1 MISPLVNDTFSDKEP
16 VLIVG
21 AGMAGLACAVTLHR
35 AGVPF
40 LLFEQDEKVGGR
52 VQTDEF
58 NGYRLDRGF
67 QVLLTAYPEAKRFL
81 DYEKLELRKCYPGSR
96 VWYKGKFHQVS
107 DPFRHPVDGLLSV
120 FNPIGSLFDK
130 IKVGMLR
137 MGLLSTRSM
146 EDTISTREALAKLGY
161 TQTMIDR
168 FWKPFMR
175 GVFLENE
182 LSTTVRK
189 FEETFSLF
197 AKGYTVLPR
206 LGIGEISKQMAK
218 RLPEDSIF
226 LKQEVKKVG
235 ECSLVTS
242 DGKEWQ
248 GRAVVLATEEPVANR
263 LLRLKQ
269 PNREWNSVDCLYF
282 SLPKEALPS
291 TSPILHLDGSGTGP
305 INNLTFLSTL
315 SDCAPPDRALA
326 SASVIGK
333 KELKID
339 QIIELANRQLRTWF
353 GKSAKKWDF
362 LRSYRIR
369 NAVPN
374 CDVVPDSGDQ
384 KNGIYRCGDYLG
396 LPSIDS
402 ALCSGRKVA
411 ESIISTIRK

>member
-1 MISPLVNDTFSDKEP
+1 MNDPSGDQHP

-21 AGMAGLACAVTLHR
+21 GGMAGLACAMTLQQ

-58 NGYRLDRGF
+58 DGYRLDRGF
-67 QVLLTAYPEAKRFL
+67 QVLLTAYPEARKFL

-96 VWYKGKFHQVS
+96 VWYKDKFHQVS
-107 DPFRHPVDGLLSV
+107 DPFRHPLDGVCSV
-120 FNPIGSLFDK
+120 FNPIGSLGDK
-130 IKVGMLR
+130 VKVGMLR
-137 MGLLSTRSM
+137 LGLLSTRAM
-146 EDTISTREALAKLGY
+146 EDTLSTREALAELGY
-161 TQTMIDR
+161 SEAMIDR

-182 LSTTVRK
+182 LSTSVRK

-197 AKGYTVLPR
+197 AKGDTVLPR
-206 LGIGEISKQMAK
+206 LGICEIPKQMAI
-218 RLPEDSIF
+218 RMPEDSIF

-263 LLRLKQ
+263 LLRLKHL
-269 PNREWNSVDCLYF
+269 NREWNSVDCLYF
-282 SLPKEALPS
+282 SLPEKELPC

-305 INNLTFLSTL
+305 INNLTFISTL
-315 SDCAPPDRALA
+315 SDCAPTGQALA

-333 KELKID
+333 KEMGID
-339 QIIELANRQLRTWF
+339 QVVELANQQLSSWF
-353 GKSAKKWDF
+353 GERAKKWGF
-362 LRSYRIR
+362 LRAYRIR
-369 NAVPN
+369 HAVPN
-374 CDVVPDSGDQ
+374 CDCVPDLETK
-384 KNGIYRCGDYLG
+384 KNGVYRCGDYLG

-402 ALCSGRKVA
+402 AMRSGRLVA
-411 ESIISTIRK
+411 ESIIASNQG

>member
-1 MISPLVNDTFSDKEP
+1 
-16 VLIVG
+16 
-21 AGMAGLACAVTLHR
+21 MAGLACAMTLQQ
-35 AGVPF
+35 AGAPF

-58 NGYRLDRGF
+58 DGYRLDRGF
-67 QVLLTAYPEAKRFL
+67 QVLLTAYPEARKFL

-96 VWYKGKFHQVS
+96 VWYKDKFHQVS
-107 DPFRHPVDGLLSV
+107 DPFRHPLDGVCSV
-120 FNPIGSLFDK
+120 FNPIGSFWDK
-130 IKVGMLR
+130 VKVGMLR
-137 MGLLSTRSM
+137 LGLLSTRSM
-146 EDTISTREALAKLGY
+146 EDTLSTREALAGLGY
-161 TQTMIDR
+161 SEAMIDR

-182 LSTTVRK
+182 LSTSVRK

-197 AKGYTVLPR
+197 AKGDTVLPR
-206 LGIGEISKQMAK
+206 LGIGEIPKQMAK

-282 SLPKEALPS
+282 SLPEKELPCA
-291 TSPILHLDGSGTGP
+291 SPILHLDGSGTGP

-315 SDCAPPDRALA
+315 SDCAPTGRALA

-333 KELKID
+333 KEMGID
-339 QIIELANRQLRTWF
+339 QVVELANQQLSSWF
-353 GKSAKKWDF
+353 GERAKKWDF
-362 LRSYRIR
+362 LRAYRIR
-369 NAVPN
+369 HAVPN
-374 CDVVPDSGDQ
+374 CDCVPDLETK
-384 KNGIYRCGDYLG
+384 KNGVYRCGDYLG

-402 ALCSGRKVA
+402 AMRSGRLVA
-411 ESIISTIRK
+411 ESIIASNQG

>member
-1 MISPLVNDTFSDKEP
+1 MNDPSGDQHP

-21 AGMAGLACAVTLHR
+21 GGMAGLACAVTLKR

-52 VQTDEF
+52 VQSDEID
-58 NGYRLDRGF
+58 GYRLDRGF
-67 QVLLTAYPEAKRFL
+67 QVLLTAYPEARKFL

-96 VWYKGKFHQVS
+96 VWYKHKFHQVS
-107 DPFRHPVDGLLSV
+107 DPFRHPLDGVCSV
-120 FNPIGSLFDK
+120 FNPIGSFWDK
-130 IKVGMLR
+130 VKVGMLR
-137 MGLLSTRSM
+137 LGLLSTRSM
-146 EDTISTREALAKLGY
+146 EDTLSTWEALAELGY
-161 TQTMIDR
+161 SEAMIDR

-182 LSTTVRK
+182 LSTSVRK

-197 AKGYTVLPR
+197 AKGDTVLPR
-206 LGIGEISKQMAK
+206 LGIGAIPKQMAK

-282 SLPKEALPS
+282 SLPEKELPCA
-291 TSPILHLDGSGTGP
+291 SPILHLDGSGTGP

-315 SDCAPPDRALA
+315 SDCAPKGRALA

-333 KELKID
+333 KEMGID
-339 QIIELANRQLRTWF
+339 QVVELANQQLSSWF
-353 GKSAKKWDF
+353 GAKAKKWDF
-362 LRSYRIR
+362 LRAYRIR
-369 NAVPN
+369 HAVPN
-374 CDVVPDSGDQ
+374 CDCVPDLETK

-402 ALCSGRKVA
+402 AMRSGRLVA
-411 ESIISTIRK
+411 ESIIASNQG

>member
-1 MISPLVNDTFSDKEP
+1 MNDPSADQHP

-21 AGMAGLACAVTLHR
+21 GGMAGLACAMTLQQ

-58 NGYRLDRGF
+58 DGYRLDRGF
-67 QVLLTAYPEAKRFL
+67 QVLLTAYPEARKFL

-96 VWYKGKFHQVS
+96 VWYKDKFHQVS
-107 DPFRHPVDGLLSV
+107 DPFRHPLDGVCSV
-120 FNPIGSLFDK
+120 FNPIGSFWDK
-130 IKVGMLR
+130 VKVGMLR
-137 MGLLSTRSM
+137 LGLLSTRSM
-146 EDTISTREALAKLGY
+146 EDTLSTREALAELGY
-161 TQTMIDR
+161 SEAMIDR

-182 LSTTVRK
+182 LSTSVRK

-197 AKGYTVLPR
+197 AKGDTVLPR
-206 LGIGEISKQMAK
+206 LGIGEIPKQMAK

-282 SLPKEALPS
+282 SLPEKELPC

-315 SDCAPPDRALA
+315 SDCAPTGRALA

-339 QIIELANRQLRTWF
+339 QVVELANQQLSSWF
-353 GKSAKKWDF
+353 GARAKKWDF
-362 LRSYRIR
+362 LRAYRIR
-369 NAVPN
+369 HAVPN
-374 CDVVPDSGDQ
+374 CDCVPDLETK
-384 KNGIYRCGDYLG
+384 KNGVYRCGDYLG

-402 ALCSGRKVA
+402 AMRSGRLVA
-411 ESIISTIRK
+411 ESIIASNQG

>member
-1 MISPLVNDTFSDKEP
+1 
-16 VLIVG
+16 
-21 AGMAGLACAVTLHR
+21 MAGLACAMTLQQ

-58 NGYRLDRGF
+58 DGYRLDRGF
-67 QVLLTAYPEAKRFL
+67 QVLLTAYPEARKFL

-96 VWYKGKFHQVS
+96 VWYKDKFHQVS
-107 DPFRHPVDGLLSV
+107 DPFRHPLDGVCSV
-120 FNPIGSLFDK
+120 FNPIGSFWDK
-130 IKVGMLR
+130 VKVGMLR
-137 MGLLSTRSM
+137 LGLLSTRSM
-146 EDTISTREALAKLGY
+146 EDTLSTTEALAELGY
-161 TQTMIDR
+161 SEAMIDR

-182 LSTTVRK
+182 LSTSVRK

-197 AKGYTVLPR
+197 AKGDTVLPR
-206 LGIGEISKQMAK
+206 LGICEIPKQMAK

-282 SLPKEALPS
+282 SLPEKELPC

-305 INNLTFLSTL
+305 INNLTFISTL
-315 SDCAPPDRALA
+315 SDCAPTGRALA

-333 KELKID
+333 KEMGID
-339 QIIELANRQLRTWF
+339 QVVELANQQLSSWF
-353 GKSAKKWDF
+353 GERAKKWDF
-362 LRSYRIR
+362 LRAYRIR
-369 NAVPN
+369 HAVPN
-374 CDVVPDSGDQ
+374 CDCVPDLETK
-384 KNGIYRCGDYLG
+384 KNGVYRCGDYLG

-402 ALCSGRKVA
+402 AMRSGRLVA
-411 ESIISTIRK
+411 ESIIASNQG

>member
-1 MISPLVNDTFSDKEP
+1 MNDPSADQHP

-21 AGMAGLACAVTLHR
+21 GGMAGLACAMTLQQ

-58 NGYRLDRGF
+58 DGYRLDRGF
-67 QVLLTAYPEAKRFL
+67 QLLLTAYPEARKFL

-96 VWYKGKFHQVS
+96 VWYKDKFHQVS
-107 DPFRHPVDGLLSV
+107 DPFRHPLDGVCSV
-120 FNPIGSLFDK
+120 FNPIGSFWDK
-130 IKVGMLR
+130 VKVGMLR
-137 MGLLSTRSM
+137 LGLLSTRSM
-146 EDTISTREALAKLGY
+146 EDTLSTTEALAELGY
-161 TQTMIDR
+161 SEAMIDR

-182 LSTTVRK
+182 LSTSVRK

-197 AKGYTVLPR
+197 AKGDTVLPR
-206 LGIGEISKQMAK
+206 LGIGAIPKQMAK

-282 SLPKEALPS
+282 SLPEKELPC

-315 SDCAPPDRALA
+315 SDCAPTGRALA

-333 KELKID
+333 KEMGID
-339 QIIELANRQLRTWF
+339 QVVELANQQLSSWF
-353 GKSAKKWDF
+353 GERAKKWDF
-362 LRSYRIR
+362 LRAYRIR
-369 NAVPN
+369 QAVPN
-374 CDVVPDSGDQ
+374 CDCVPDLETK
-384 KNGIYRCGDYLG
+384 KNGVYRCGDYLG

-402 ALCSGRKVA
+402 AMRSGRLVA
-411 ESIISTIRK
+411 ESIIASNQG

>member
-1 MISPLVNDTFSDKEP
+1 
-16 VLIVG
+16 
-21 AGMAGLACAVTLHR
+21 MAGLACAMTLQQ

-58 NGYRLDRGF
+58 DGYRLDRGF
-67 QVLLTAYPEAKRFL
+67 QVLLTAYPEARKFL

-96 VWYKGKFHQVS
+96 VWYKDKFHQVS
-107 DPFRHPVDGLLSV
+107 DPFRHPLDGVCSV
-120 FNPIGSLFDK
+120 FNPIGSFWDK
-130 IKVGMLR
+130 VKVGMLR
-137 MGLLSTRSM
+137 LGLLSTRSM
-146 EDTISTREALAKLGY
+146 EDTLSTREALAELGY
-161 TQTMIDR
+161 SEAMIDR

-182 LSTTVRK
+182 LSTSVRK

-197 AKGYTVLPR
+197 AKGDTVLPR
-206 LGIGEISKQMAK
+206 LGICEIPKQMAK

-282 SLPKEALPS
+282 SLPEKELPCA
-291 TSPILHLDGSGTGP
+291 SPILHLDGSGTGP

-315 SDCAPPDRALA
+315 SDCAPTGRALA

-333 KELKID
+333 KEMGID
-339 QIIELANRQLRTWF
+339 QVVELANQQLSSWF
-353 GKSAKKWDF
+353 GERAKKWDF
-362 LRSYRIR
+362 LRAYRIR
-369 NAVPN
+369 HAVPN
-374 CDVVPDSGDQ
+374 CDCVPDLETK
-384 KNGIYRCGDYLG
+384 KNGVYRCGDYLG

-402 ALCSGRKVA
+402 AMRSGRLVA
-411 ESIISTIRK
+411 ESIIASNQG

>member
-1 MISPLVNDTFSDKEP
+1 
-16 VLIVG
+16 
-21 AGMAGLACAVTLHR
+21 MAGLACAMTLQQ

-58 NGYRLDRGF
+58 DGYRLDRGF

-96 VWYKGKFHQVS
+96 VWYKDKFHQVS
-107 DPFRHPVDGLLSV
+107 DPFRHPLDGVCSV
-120 FNPIGSLFDK
+120 FNPIGSFWDK
-130 IKVGMLR
+130 VKVGMLR
-137 MGLLSTRSM
+137 LGLLSTRAM
-146 EDTISTREALAKLGY
+146 EDTLSTTEALAELGY
-161 TQTMIDR
+161 SEAMIDR

-182 LSTTVRK
+182 LSTSVRK

-197 AKGYTVLPR
+197 AKGDTVLPR
-206 LGIGEISKQMAK
+206 LGICEIPKQMAK

-282 SLPKEALPS
+282 SLPEKELPC

-305 INNLTFLSTL
+305 INNLTFISTL
-315 SDCAPPDRALA
+315 SDCAPTGRALA

-333 KELKID
+333 KEMGID
-339 QIIELANRQLRTWF
+339 QVVELANQQLSSWF
-353 GKSAKKWDF
+353 GERAKKWDF
-362 LRSYRIR
+362 LRAYRIR
-369 NAVPN
+369 HAVPN
-374 CDVVPDSGDQ
+374 CDCVPDLETK
-384 KNGIYRCGDYLG
+384 KNGVYRCGDYLG

-402 ALCSGRKVA
+402 AMRSGRLVA
-411 ESIISTIRK
+411 ESIIASNQG

>member
-1 MISPLVNDTFSDKEP
+1 VNDPSADQHP

-21 AGMAGLACAVTLHR
+21 GGMAGLACAMTLQQ

-58 NGYRLDRGF
+58 DGYRLDRGF

-96 VWYKGKFHQVS
+96 VWYKDKFHQVS
-107 DPFRHPVDGLLSV
+107 DPFRHPLDGVCSV
-120 FNPIGSLFDK
+120 FNPIGSFWDK
-130 IKVGMLR
+130 VKVGMLR
-137 MGLLSTRSM
+137 LGLLSTRAM
-146 EDTISTREALAKLGY
+146 EDTLSTTEALAELGY
-161 TQTMIDR
+161 SEAMIDR

-182 LSTTVRK
+182 LSTSVRK

-197 AKGYTVLPR
+197 AKGDTVLPR
-206 LGIGEISKQMAK
+206 LGICEIPKQMAK

-282 SLPKEALPS
+282 SLPEKELPC

-305 INNLTFLSTL
+305 INNLTFISTL
-315 SDCAPPDRALA
+315 SDCAPTGRALA

-333 KELKID
+333 KEMGID
-339 QIIELANRQLRTWF
+339 QVVELANQQLSSWF
-353 GKSAKKWDF
+353 GERAKKWDF
-362 LRSYRIR
+362 LRAYRIR
-369 NAVPN
+369 HAVPN
-374 CDVVPDSGDQ
+374 CDCVPDLETK
-384 KNGIYRCGDYLG
+384 KNGVYRCGDYLG

-402 ALCSGRKVA
+402 AMRSGRLVA
-411 ESIISTIRK
+411 ESIIASNQG

>member
-1 MISPLVNDTFSDKEP
+1 MNDPSADQHP

-21 AGMAGLACAVTLHR
+21 GGMAGLACAMTLQQ

-58 NGYRLDRGF
+58 DGYRLDRGF
-67 QVLLTAYPEAKRFL
+67 QVLLTAYPEARKFL

-96 VWYKGKFHQVS
+96 VWYKDKFHQVS
-107 DPFRHPVDGLLSV
+107 DPFRHPLDGVCSV
-120 FNPIGSLFDK
+120 FNPIGSFWDK
-130 IKVGMLR
+130 VKVGMLR
-137 MGLLSTRSM
+137 LGLLSTRAM
-146 EDTISTREALAKLGY
+146 EDTLSTTEALAELGY
-161 TQTMIDR
+161 SEAMIDR

-182 LSTTVRK
+182 LSTSVRK

-197 AKGYTVLPR
+197 AKGDTVLPR
-206 LGIGEISKQMAK
+206 LGIGEIPKQMAK

-282 SLPKEALPS
+282 SLPEKELPC

-315 SDCAPPDRALA
+315 SDCAPTGRALA

-333 KELKID
+333 KEMGID
-339 QIIELANRQLRTWF
+339 QVVELANQQLSSWF
-353 GKSAKKWDF
+353 GERAKKWDF
-362 LRSYRIR
+362 LRAYRIR
-369 NAVPN
+369 HAVPN
-374 CDVVPDSGDQ
+374 CDCVPDLETK
-384 KNGIYRCGDYLG
+384 KNGVYRCGDYLG

-402 ALCSGRKVA
+402 AMRSGRLVA
-411 ESIISTIRK
+411 ESIIASNQG

>member
-1 MISPLVNDTFSDKEP
+1 MNDPSADQHP

-21 AGMAGLACAVTLHR
+21 GGMAGLACAMTLQQ

-58 NGYRLDRGF
+58 DGYRLDRGF

-96 VWYKGKFHQVS
+96 VWYKDKFHQVS
-107 DPFRHPVDGLLSV
+107 DPFRHPLDGVCSV
-120 FNPIGSLFDK
+120 FNPIGSFWDK
-130 IKVGMLR
+130 VKVGMLR
-137 MGLLSTRSM
+137 LGLLSTRSM
-146 EDTISTREALAKLGY
+146 EDTLSTREALAELGY
-161 TQTMIDR
+161 SEAMIDR

-182 LSTTVRK
+182 LSTSVRK

-197 AKGYTVLPR
+197 AKGDTVLPR
-206 LGIGEISKQMAK
+206 LGIGAIPKQMAK

-282 SLPKEALPS
+282 SLPEKELPC

-315 SDCAPPDRALA
+315 SDCAPTGRALA

-333 KELKID
+333 KEMGID
-339 QIIELANRQLRTWF
+339 QVVELANQQLSSWF
-353 GKSAKKWDF
+353 GERAKKWDF
-362 LRSYRIR
+362 LRAYRIR
-369 NAVPN
+369 HAVPN
-374 CDVVPDSGDQ
+374 CDCVPDLETK
-384 KNGIYRCGDYLG
+384 KNGVYRCGDYLG

-402 ALCSGRKVA
+402 AMRSGRLVA
-411 ESIISTIRK
+411 ESIIASNQG

>member
-1 MISPLVNDTFSDKEP
+1 
-16 VLIVG
+16 
-21 AGMAGLACAVTLHR
+21 MAGLACAMTLQQ

-58 NGYRLDRGF
+58 DGYRLDRGF
-67 QVLLTAYPEAKRFL
+67 QVLLTAYPEARKFL

-96 VWYKGKFHQVS
+96 VWYKDKFHRVS
-107 DPFRHPVDGLLSV
+107 DPFRHPLDGVCSV
-120 FNPIGSLFDK
+120 FNPIGSFWDK
-130 IKVGMLR
+130 VKVGMLR
-137 MGLLSTRSM
+137 LGLLSTRSM
-146 EDTISTREALAKLGY
+146 EDTLSTTEALAELGY
-161 TQTMIDR
+161 SEAMIDR

-182 LSTTVRK
+182 LSTSVRK

-197 AKGYTVLPR
+197 AKGDTVLPR
-206 LGIGEISKQMAK
+206 LGICEIPKQMAK

-282 SLPKEALPS
+282 SLPEKELPC

-305 INNLTFLSTL
+305 INNLTFISTL
-315 SDCAPPDRALA
+315 SDCAPTGRALA

-333 KELKID
+333 KEMGID
-339 QIIELANRQLRTWF
+339 QVVELANQQLSSWF
-353 GKSAKKWDF
+353 GERAKKWDF
-362 LRSYRIR
+362 LRAYRIR
-369 NAVPN
+369 QAVPN
-374 CDVVPDSGDQ
+374 YDCVPDLETK
-384 KNGIYRCGDYLG
+384 KNGVYRCGDYLG

-402 ALCSGRKVA
+402 AMRSGRLVA
-411 ESIISTIRK
+411 ESIIASNQG

>member
-1 MISPLVNDTFSDKEP
+1 VNDPSADQHP

-21 AGMAGLACAVTLHR
+21 GGMAGLACAMTLQQ

-58 NGYRLDRGF
+58 DGYRLDRGF
-67 QVLLTAYPEAKRFL
+67 QVLLTAYPEARKFL

-96 VWYKGKFHQVS
+96 VWYKDKFHQVS
-107 DPFRHPVDGLLSV
+107 DPFRHPLDGVCSV
-120 FNPIGSLFDK
+120 FNPIGSFWDK
-130 IKVGMLR
+130 VKVGMLR
-137 MGLLSTRSM
+137 LGLLSTRAM
-146 EDTISTREALAKLGY
+146 EDTLSTTEALAELGY
-161 TQTMIDR
+161 SEAMIDR

-182 LSTTVRK
+182 LSTSVRK

-197 AKGYTVLPR
+197 AKGDTVLPR
-206 LGIGEISKQMAK
+206 LGIGEIPKQMAK

-282 SLPKEALPS
+282 SLPEKELPC

-305 INNLTFLSTL
+305 INNLTFISTL
-315 SDCAPPDRALA
+315 SDCAPTGRALA

-333 KELKID
+333 KEMGID
-339 QIIELANRQLRTWF
+339 QVVELANQQLSSWF
-353 GKSAKKWDF
+353 GERAKKWDF
-362 LRSYRIR
+362 LRAYRIR
-369 NAVPN
+369 HAVPN
-374 CDVVPDSGDQ
+374 CDCVPDLETK
-384 KNGIYRCGDYLG
+384 KNGVYRCGDYLG

-402 ALCSGRKVA
+402 AMRSGRLVA
-411 ESIISTIRK
+411 ESIIASNQG

>member
-1 MISPLVNDTFSDKEP
+1 MNDPSGGQHP

-21 AGMAGLACAVTLHR
+21 GGMAGLACAITLQQ

-58 NGYRLDRGF
+58 DGYRLDRGF
-67 QVLLTAYPEAKRFL
+67 QVLLTAYPEARKFL

-96 VWYKGKFHQVS
+96 VWYKDKFHQVS
-107 DPFRHPVDGLLSV
+107 DPFRHPLDGVCSV
-120 FNPIGSLFDK
+120 FNPIGSLGDK
-130 IKVGMLR
+130 VKVGMLR
-137 MGLLSTRSM
+137 LGLLSTRAM
-146 EDTISTREALAKLGY
+146 EDTLSTREALAELGY
-161 TQTMIDR
+161 SEAMIDR

-182 LSTTVRK
+182 LSTSVRK

-197 AKGYTVLPR
+197 AKGDTVLPR
-206 LGIGEISKQMAK
+206 LGIGEIPKQMAK

-263 LLRLKQ
+263 LLRFKQ

-282 SLPKEALPS
+282 SLPEKELPCI
-291 TSPILHLDGSGTGP
+291 SPILHLDGSGTGP

-315 SDCAPPDRALA
+315 SDCAPTGRALA

-339 QIIELANRQLRTWF
+339 QVVELANQQLRTWF
-353 GKSAKKWDF
+353 GARAKKWDF
-362 LRSYRIR
+362 LRAYRIR
-369 NAVPN
+369 HAVPN
-374 CDVVPDSGDQ
+374 CDCVPDLETK
-384 KNGIYRCGDYLG
+384 KNGVYRCGDYLG

-402 ALCSGRKVA
+402 AMRSGRLVA
-411 ESIISTIRK
+411 ESIIALNQG

>member
-1 MISPLVNDTFSDKEP
+1 VNDPSGDQHP

-21 AGMAGLACAVTLHR
+21 GGMAGLACAMTLQQ

-58 NGYRLDRGF
+58 DGYRLDRGF

-96 VWYKGKFHQVS
+96 VWYKDKFHQVS
-107 DPFRHPVDGLLSV
+107 DPFRHPLDGVCSV
-120 FNPIGSLFDK
+120 FNPIGSFWDK
-130 IKVGMLR
+130 VKVGMLR
-137 MGLLSTRSM
+137 LGLLSTRAM
-146 EDTISTREALAKLGY
+146 EDTLSTTEALAELGY
-161 TQTMIDR
+161 SEAMIDR

-182 LSTTVRK
+182 LSTSVRK

-197 AKGYTVLPR
+197 AKGDTVLPR
-206 LGIGEISKQMAK
+206 LGICEIPKQMAK

-282 SLPKEALPS
+282 SLPEKELPC

-305 INNLTFLSTL
+305 INNLTFISTL
-315 SDCAPPDRALA
+315 SDCAPTGRALA

-333 KELKID
+333 KEMGID
-339 QIIELANRQLRTWF
+339 QVVELANQQLSSWF
-353 GKSAKKWDF
+353 GERAKKWDF
-362 LRSYRIR
+362 LRAYRIR
-369 NAVPN
+369 HAVPN
-374 CDVVPDSGDQ
+374 CDCVPDLETK
-384 KNGIYRCGDYLG
+384 KNGVYRCGDYLG

-402 ALCSGRKVA
+402 AMRSGRLVA
-411 ESIISTIRK
+411 ESIIASNQG

>member
-1 MISPLVNDTFSDKEP
+1 
-16 VLIVG
+16 
-21 AGMAGLACAVTLHR
+21 MAGLACAMTLQQ

-58 NGYRLDRGF
+58 DGYRLDRGF
-67 QVLLTAYPEAKRFL
+67 QVLLTAYPEARKFL

-96 VWYKGKFHQVS
+96 VWYKDKFHQVS
-107 DPFRHPVDGLLSV
+107 DPFRHPLDGVCSV
-120 FNPIGSLFDK
+120 FNPIGSFWDK
-130 IKVGMLR
+130 VKVGMLR
-137 MGLLSTRSM
+137 LGLLSTRAM
-146 EDTISTREALAKLGY
+146 EDTLSTTEALAELGY
-161 TQTMIDR
+161 SEAMIDR

-182 LSTTVRK
+182 LSTSVRK

-197 AKGYTVLPR
+197 AKGDTVLPR
-206 LGIGEISKQMAK
+206 LGICEIPKQMAK

-282 SLPKEALPS
+282 SLPEKELPC

-305 INNLTFLSTL
+305 INNLTFISTL
-315 SDCAPPDRALA
+315 SDCAPTGRALA

-333 KELKID
+333 KEMGID
-339 QIIELANRQLRTWF
+339 QVVELANQQLSSWF
-353 GKSAKKWDF
+353 GERAKKWDF
-362 LRSYRIR
+362 LRAYRIR
-369 NAVPN
+369 HAVPN
-374 CDVVPDSGDQ
+374 CDCVPDLETK
-384 KNGIYRCGDYLG
+384 KNGVYRCGDYLG

-402 ALCSGRKVA
+402 AMRSGRLVA
-411 ESIISTIRK
+411 ESIIASNQG

>member
-1 MISPLVNDTFSDKEP
+1 
-16 VLIVG
+16 
-21 AGMAGLACAVTLHR
+21 MAGLACAMTLQQ

-58 NGYRLDRGF
+58 DGYRLDRGF
-67 QVLLTAYPEAKRFL
+67 QVLLTAYPEARKFL

-96 VWYKGKFHQVS
+96 VWYKDKFHQVS
-107 DPFRHPVDGLLSV
+107 DPFRHPLDGVCSV
-120 FNPIGSLFDK
+120 FNPIGSFGDK
-130 IKVGMLR
+130 VKVGMLR
-137 MGLLSTRSM
+137 LGLLSTRAM
-146 EDTISTREALAKLGY
+146 EDTLSTTEALAELGY
-161 TQTMIDR
+161 SEAMIDR

-182 LSTTVRK
+182 LSTSVRK

-197 AKGYTVLPR
+197 AKGDTVLPR
-206 LGIGEISKQMAK
+206 LGIGEIPKQMAK
-218 RLPEDSIF
+218 GLPEDSIF
-226 LKQEVKKVG
+226 LKQEIKKVG

-282 SLPKEALPS
+282 SLPEKELPC

-305 INNLTFLSTL
+305 INNLTFISTL
-315 SDCAPPDRALA
+315 SDCAPKGRALA

-333 KELKID
+333 KEMGID
-339 QIIELANRQLRTWF
+339 QVVELANQQLSSWF
-353 GKSAKKWDF
+353 GERAKKWDF
-362 LRSYRIR
+362 LRAYRIR
-369 NAVPN
+369 HAVPN
-374 CDVVPDSGDQ
+374 CDCVPDLETK
-384 KNGIYRCGDYLG
+384 KNGVYRCGDYLG

-402 ALCSGRKVA
+402 AMHSGRLVA
-411 ESIISTIRK
+411 ESIIASNQG

>member
-1 MISPLVNDTFSDKEP
+1 
-16 VLIVG
+16 
-21 AGMAGLACAVTLHR
+21 MAGLACAMTLQQ

-96 VWYKGKFHQVS
+96 VWYNGKFHQVS

-374 CDVVPDSGDQ
+374 CDFVPDLGDQ

>member
-1 MISPLVNDTFSDKEP
+1 
-16 VLIVG
+16 
-21 AGMAGLACAVTLHR
+21 MAGLACAMTLQQ

-58 NGYRLDRGF
+58 DGYRLDRGF
-67 QVLLTAYPEAKRFL
+67 QVLLTAYPEARKFL

-96 VWYKGKFHQVS
+96 VWYKDKFHQVS
-107 DPFRHPVDGLLSV
+107 DPFRHPLDGVCSV
-120 FNPIGSLFDK
+120 FNPIGSFWDK
-130 IKVGMLR
+130 VKVGMLR
-137 MGLLSTRSM
+137 LGLLSTRAM
-146 EDTISTREALAKLGY
+146 EDTLSTTEALAELGY
-161 TQTMIDR
+161 SEAMIDR

-182 LSTTVRK
+182 LSTSVRK

-197 AKGYTVLPR
+197 AKGDTVLPR
-206 LGIGEISKQMAK
+206 LGIGEIPKQMAK

-282 SLPKEALPS
+282 SLPEKELPC

-315 SDCAPPDRALA
+315 SDCAPTGRALA

-333 KELKID
+333 KEMGID
-339 QIIELANRQLRTWF
+339 QVVELANQQLSSWF
-353 GKSAKKWDF
+353 GERAKKWDF
-362 LRSYRIR
+362 LRAYRIR
-369 NAVPN
+369 HAVPN
-374 CDVVPDSGDQ
+374 CDCVPDLETK
-384 KNGIYRCGDYLG
+384 KNGVYRCGDYLG

-402 ALCSGRKVA
+402 AMHSGRLVA
-411 ESIISTIRK
+411 ESIIASNQG

>member
-1 MISPLVNDTFSDKEP
+1 MNDPSGDQHP

-21 AGMAGLACAVTLHR
+21 AGMAGLACAMTLQQ

-58 NGYRLDRGF
+58 DGYRLDRGF
-67 QVLLTAYPEAKRFL
+67 QVLLTAYPEARKFL

-96 VWYKGKFHQVS
+96 VWYKDKFHRVS
-107 DPFRHPVDGLLSV
+107 DPFRHPLDGVCSV
-120 FNPIGSLFDK
+120 FNPIGSFWDK
-130 IKVGMLR
+130 VKVGMLR
-137 MGLLSTRSM
+137 LGLLSTRSM
-146 EDTISTREALAKLGY
+146 EDTLSTTEALAELGY
-161 TQTMIDR
+161 SEAMIDR

-182 LSTTVRK
+182 LSTSVRK

-197 AKGYTVLPR
+197 AKGDTVLPR
-206 LGIGEISKQMAK
+206 LGICEIPKQMAK

-282 SLPKEALPS
+282 SLPEKELPC

-305 INNLTFLSTL
+305 INNLTFISTL
-315 SDCAPPDRALA
+315 SDCAPTGRALA

-333 KELKID
+333 KEMGID
-339 QIIELANRQLRTWF
+339 QVVELANQQLSSWF
-353 GKSAKKWDF
+353 GERAKKWDF

-369 NAVPN
+369 HAVPN
-374 CDVVPDSGDQ
+374 CDCVPDLETK
-384 KNGIYRCGDYLG
+384 KNGVYRCGDYLG

-402 ALCSGRKVA
+402 AMRSGRLVA
-411 ESIISTIRK
+411 ESIIASNQG

>member
-1 MISPLVNDTFSDKEP
+1 M
-16 VLIVG
+16 
-21 AGMAGLACAVTLHR
+21 TLQQ

-58 NGYRLDRGF
+58 DGYRLDRGF

-96 VWYKGKFHQVS
+96 VWYKDKFHQVS
-107 DPFRHPVDGLLSV
+107 DPFRHPLDGVCSV
-120 FNPIGSLFDK
+120 FNPIGSFWDK
-130 IKVGMLR
+130 VKVGMLR
-137 MGLLSTRSM
+137 LGLLSTRSM
-146 EDTISTREALAKLGY
+146 EDTLSTTEALAELGY
-161 TQTMIDR
+161 SEAMIDR

-182 LSTTVRK
+182 LSTSVRK

-197 AKGYTVLPR
+197 AKGDTVLPR
-206 LGIGEISKQMAK
+206 LGICEIPKQMAK

-282 SLPKEALPS
+282 SLPEKELPC

-305 INNLTFLSTL
+305 INNLTFISTL
-315 SDCAPPDRALA
+315 SDCAPTGRALA

-333 KELKID
+333 KEMGID
-339 QIIELANRQLRTWF
+339 QVVELANQQLSSWF
-353 GKSAKKWDF
+353 GERAKKWDF
-362 LRSYRIR
+362 LRAYRIR
-369 NAVPN
+369 HAVPN
-374 CDVVPDSGDQ
+374 CDCVPDLETK
-384 KNGIYRCGDYLG
+384 KNGVYRCGDYLG

-402 ALCSGRKVA
+402 AMRSGRLVA
-411 ESIISTIRK
+411 ESIIASNQG

>member
-1 MISPLVNDTFSDKEP
+1 
-16 VLIVG
+16 
-21 AGMAGLACAVTLHR
+21 MAGLACAMTLQQ

-58 NGYRLDRGF
+58 DGYRLDRGF
-67 QVLLTAYPEAKRFL
+67 QVLLTAYPEARKFL

-96 VWYKGKFHQVS
+96 VWYKDKFHQVS
-107 DPFRHPVDGLLSV
+107 DPFRHPLDGVCSV
-120 FNPIGSLFDK
+120 FNPIGSFWDK
-130 IKVGMLR
+130 VKVGMLR
-137 MGLLSTRSM
+137 LGLLSTRSM
-146 EDTISTREALAKLGY
+146 EDTLSTREALAELGY
-161 TQTMIDR
+161 SEAMIDR

-182 LSTTVRK
+182 LSTSVRK

-197 AKGYTVLPR
+197 AKGDTVLPR
-206 LGIGEISKQMAK
+206 LGICEIPKQMAK

-282 SLPKEALPS
+282 SLPEKELPC

-305 INNLTFLSTL
+305 INNLTFISTL
-315 SDCAPPDRALA
+315 SDCAPTGRALA

-333 KELKID
+333 KEMGID
-339 QIIELANRQLRTWF
+339 QVVELANQQLSSWF
-353 GKSAKKWDF
+353 GERAKKWDF

-369 NAVPN
+369 HAVPN
-374 CDVVPDSGDQ
+374 CDCVPDLETK
-384 KNGIYRCGDYLG
+384 KNGVYRCGDYLG

-402 ALCSGRKVA
+402 AMRSGRLVA
-411 ESIISTIRK
+411 ESIIASNQG